1 MPSVLFQMRLSEE
14 TQKDLTWA
22 KKQYHALS
30 KSAVFAHALH
40 TLRAQI
46 EEANKAAEEKTSSA
60 EQNSTEEAFYQKTFG
75 HIKRD
80 YGSGKQMLNDLGSN
94 RVYRILHELLDPLE
108 KENPPYANYCI
119 ERLKQEYPELYEI
132 WE

>member
-1 MPSVLFQMRLSEE
+1 M
-14 TQKDLTWA
+14 KWA
-22 KKQYHALS
+22 KKEYPKES
-30 KSAVFAHALH
+30 TSGIFSYALH
-40 TLRAQI
+40 DLRTRV
-46 EEANKAAEEKTSSA
+46 EAEKPAAALTDTGAGTAGESI
-60 EQNSTEEAFYQKTFG
+60 EEAFYQKTFG

-80 YGSGKQMLNDLGSN
+80 YGSAKQMLNDLGSN
-94 RVYRILHELLDPLE
+94 RVYRVLHELLDPLQ